1 MARKLTII
9 TRTCG
14 RVFAIHGSRYIDKS
28 KPEIINVCL
37 SSLVNSINR
46 VTEHD
51 IEFFVLDD
59 HSDPDCLADVKK
71 IVAQC
76 NFPSQVISLE
86 GTGVTGPSQTCE
98 KVYNLVEQH
107 CTDLWL
113 HIEDDYLCYPECIN
127 DMIESV
133 DQFEVNTGQMIAINP
148 HDDPLRYTHQIY
160 ESILLFGPFR
170 HYRTVKHSTYTC
182 LASRAIYDKYRDYFQ
197 ESAKWILKKS
207 EDETINQVWN
217 QADVMMFSPIPSLAL
232 HMTDELGRDPYI
244 DVEALWYSIPQL
256 WKSVNE

>member
-37 SSLVNSINR
+37 SSLIHSINQ
-46 VTEHD
+46 VKDHD
-51 IEFFVLDD
+51 IELFVLDD
-59 HSDPDCLADVKK
+59 NSNPECLADIKQ
-71 IVAQC
+71 IVDQC
-76 NFPSQVISLE
+76 KFPSHVVSCE
-86 GTGVTGPSQTCE
+86 GTGITGASQTCSV
-98 KVYNLVEQH
+98 VYKWVEEY

-113 HIEDDYLCYPECIN
+113 HIEDDYLCFPELIN

-133 DQFEVNTGQMIAINP
+133 DQFEANTGCMIAINP
-148 HDDPLRYTHQIY
+148 HDDPHRYTRQIY
-160 ESILLFGPFR
+160 DSILLFGPHR
-170 HYRTVKHSTYTC
+170 HYRTVRHSTYTC
-182 LASRAIYDKYRDYFQ
+182 LASRAIYDKYRNYFQ
-197 ESAKWILKKS
+197 DSAEWILRKT

-232 HMTDELGRDPYI
+232 HLGDETVRDPYI
-244 DVEALWYSIPQL
+244 DVDRLWFNVPQL
-256 WKSVNE
+256 WKNNTL